1 MTYDSANDNV
11 YTFSS
16 STAIRNIEPWGFR
29 YTFSADGQNITDFAD
44 YGAIVLTDKNSA
56 IDNSS
61 VTVNDLLSNENS
73 LLFSKSNGNIYM
85 NETNDAVEVYY
96 VNNVYAVD
104 FDKNTYAVFFV
115 KDNEGN
121 IYYSDIVCN
130 SYNSIASA
138 DESENA
144 AISRSILDYSVA
156 LKNYTNFVDG
166 Q

>member
-1 MTYDSANDNV
+1 
-11 YTFSS
+11 
-16 STAIRNIEPWGFR
+16 
-29 YTFSADGQNITDFAD
+29 
-44 YGAIVLTDKNSA
+44 
-56 IDNSS
+56 
-61 VTVNDLLSNENS
+61 
-73 LLFSKSNGNIYM
+73 M

-156 LKNYTNFVDG
+156 LKNYTDFVDG